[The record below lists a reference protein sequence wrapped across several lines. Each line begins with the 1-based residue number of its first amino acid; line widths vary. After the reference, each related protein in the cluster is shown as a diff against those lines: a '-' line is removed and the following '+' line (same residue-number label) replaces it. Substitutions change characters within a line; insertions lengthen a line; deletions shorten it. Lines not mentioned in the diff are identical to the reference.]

1 LKNSKLLIT
10 LSLIIGLIV
19 SSFGIQNNAIAAFKE
34 DFIKAQNGERH
45 VVNAYNTLRGADQL
59 VIYTPEFGAST
70 KNNRWGVEVIVK
82 DGFVTE
88 VRDGTLAGND
98 RFYDAPIP
106 SNGYVISGHGKA
118 RTWIVTNLHE
128 GESVELLKDVIT
140 DPTKIS
146 TFTATSIDPQPPY
159 AFPGGRGAN
168 ELIVYTP
175 AYGSDT
181 TGTNQYGAE
190 VIVRNGIVVEMSGS
204 NSPIPED
211 GFVLSGHGSAQNW
224 LLQNTQVGAKVDVN
238 METKVVTVT
247 LDASAYINA
256 AKLVV
261 ASAQA
266 AIETAQYQFKD
277 VPVEEAKNTLAQA
290 EAVIAQAEAAFEI
303 EDWTKVIE
311 HSEQATQLAK
321 NASFLTSESRAVDA
335 RGIWHRPVES
345 NREEIIKTLDRLADA
360 NFNMLFLETFFHGY
374 TIYPSEIAEQN
385 PHFKGWD
392 PLAVFIEE
400 GKKRGIEVHAW
411 VHTFFVGHDS
421 LNPPGPVLSK
431 HPEWAAVDRQGD
443 LPSKKEVGYYWVNPA
458 MPEVR
463 DFLSSV
469 FGEFTSK
476 YEVSGL
482 HLDYIRYPVSK
493 PYDVGYSYDDYTRK
507 VFKEETGYDPL
518 EITPEDNPEAWGL
531 WNKWREKQITTFV
544 ERIYK
549 EVKAQNPEIDL
560 STAVFPEVS
569 DAIDQKF
576 QNWIEWVE
584 AGFMDFI
591 TPMVY
596 SADSKYVANTTEG
609 FLNNMKSPVL
619 SYIGLA
625 PFIGFTDELLVN
637 QVNDVYEKG
646 SAGQVQF
653 AYHNLKDAHFDA
665 MKIGPQRDEAIVPHR
680 DPLKASEVL
689 VMDIKRK
696 INEIYLAKGAMKQ
709 TIEIPLMAKVNQLHN
724 KISKGDI
731 EGALE
736 HKVVVQDFI
745 FERQKDINQHVVNNL
760 SKDLEQLE
768 DILKFAQFD
777 SGR

>member
-1 LKNSKLLIT
+1 LI
-10 LSLIIGLIV
+10 LGLIV
-19 SSFGIQNNAIAAFKE
+19 SSFGTPNDVIAAFKE
-34 DFIKAQNGERH
+34 DFIQAQNGERH
-45 VVNAYNTLRGADQL
+45 VVNAYNALRGADQL
-59 VIYTPEFGAST
+59 VVYTPEYGAGT
-70 KNNRWGVEVIVK
+70 KNNRWGVEVIVV
-82 DGFVTE
+82 DGLITE

-98 RFYDAPIP
+98 SFFNTPIP
-106 SNGYVISGHGKA
+106 SNGYVISGHGTA
-118 RTWIVTNLHE
+118 RTWIVANLKA
-128 GESVELLKDVIT
+128 GESVELLKGVIT

-146 TFTATSIDPQPPY
+146 TFTATTIDPQPPF

-175 AYGSDT
+175 AYGYDT

-190 VIVRNGIVVEMSGS
+190 VVVRNGIIVEMSGS
-204 NSPIPED
+204 NSAIPQD
-211 GFVLSGHGSAQNW
+211 GLVLSGHGTAQNW

-238 METKVVTVT
+238 PETKVVTIT

-256 AKLVV
+256 AELVV
-261 ASAQA
+261 ATAQA
-266 AIETAQYQFKD
+266 AIETAEIQFKD
-277 VPVEEAKNTLAQA
+277 IPVDTAKSTLAEA
-290 EAVIAQAEAAFEI
+290 EAVIAQAEAAMLK
-303 EDWTKVIE
+303 EDWNKVIE
-311 HSEQATQLAK
+311 YSEQATQLAK
-321 NASFLTSESRAVDA
+321 NAAFLTSESRAVDA
-335 RGIWHRPVES
+335 RGVWHRPVES
-345 NREEIIKTLDRLADA
+345 NRAEIIKTLDRLADA
-360 NFNMLFLETFFHGY
+360 NFNLLFLETFFHGY
-374 TIYPSEIAEQN
+374 TIYPSEIADQN
-385 PHFKGWD
+385 PQFKGWD

-469 FGEFTSK
+469 FGEFTAK

-482 HLDYIRYPVSK
+482 HLDYIRYPVSQ

-507 VFKEETGYDPL
+507 IFKEETGYDPL
-518 EITPEDNPEAWGL
+518 EITPSNNPEAWNL
-531 WNKWREKQITTFV
+531 WNKWREKQISTFV
-544 ERIYK
+544 ERIYG
-549 EVKAQNPEIDL
+549 EVKALNPEVDL

-625 PFIGFTDELLVN
+625 PFIGFTDDLLVN
-637 QVNDVYEKG
+637 QVNGVYEKG

-653 AYHNLKDAHFDA
+653 AYHNLKDTHFAA
-665 MKIGPQRDEAIVPHR
+665 MKIGPQRDKAVVPHR
-680 DPLKASEVL
+680 EPLKASEVL

-696 INEIYLAKGAMKQ
+696 VTNIYVAKGAMKS
-709 TIEIPLMAKVNQLHN
+709 TIETPLMAMLNQLQS
-724 KISKGDI
+724 KVSKGDLV
-731 EGALE
+731 GALE
-736 HKVVVQDFI
+736 HKAVVQDFI
-745 FERQKDINQHVVNNL
+745 IERQKDINTHVVNNL
-760 SKDLEQLE
+760 KKDLAQLE
-768 DILKFAQFD
+768 DILEFAQFD
-777 SGR
+777 AGR